1 MSDIQ
6 KFRKAVNGFNR
17 QDVVGYIEYLNNKHR
32 SEINQL
38 QNQLQVATRPIED
51 NGLKAENETL
61 KQEIALLKAQLADA
75 QAKPAAEPTVTPVGP
90 SCTEQELEAY
100 RRAERAERL
109 AIERARA
116 TSRLAKGVLADAT
129 AQIRIS
135 ATQLEESAKNM
146 AAQMEV
152 YREAVLSAGNIL
164 NDAAAS
170 LGTVCPEE

>member
-51 NGLKAENETL
+51 NGLKAENEAL

-116 TSRLAKGVLADAT
+116 TSRLAKGVCSQRRQHFKRCSCL
-129 AQIRIS
+129 IRH
-135 ATQLEESAKNM
+135 
-146 AAQMEV
+146 
-152 YREAVLSAGNIL
+152 
-164 NDAAAS
+164 S
-170 LGTVCPEE
+170 LPRRITNKKPIPM